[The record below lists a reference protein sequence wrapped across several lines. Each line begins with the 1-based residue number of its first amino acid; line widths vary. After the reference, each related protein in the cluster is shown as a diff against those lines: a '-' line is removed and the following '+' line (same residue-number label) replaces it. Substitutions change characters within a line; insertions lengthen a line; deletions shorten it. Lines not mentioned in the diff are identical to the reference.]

1 MDKIRGVNLGNW
13 LVLEKWMQ
21 RRLFE
26 GFDGN
31 DETDFC
37 TDLPEAE
44 KRARLKVH
52 RDTFITYEDIRN
64 IKAYGMNLIRIPVP
78 HFIFGDDPAWC
89 EPYVGCIGYLDELF
103 EWCRELNLK
112 ILIDLHTV
120 PDSQNGFDNGGICGV
135 CLWHKKPENIE
146 RALRVLEM
154 MAGRY
159 KDHPALYGIQ
169 LLNEPIEASMLEENL
184 RKYRARDPERSAQSE
199 AVPTGLL
206 KDFYLEGYRRLRGYL
221 DEDKAIVFHDGF
233 RLKEWV
239 GFMQG
244 PEFKNIVFD
253 THIYDAMNGP
263 AGRDSMPYSY
273 YAGLL
278 EEHAAELRF
287 MRQFFPVIVGEWS
300 LMHFVPE
307 QETFSDLEQKMS
319 YRLMADMQ
327 LQTWERNTDGWIF
340 WSYKVIYPDNRTNP
354 GWSLKDC
361 IRKDWFP
368 SEWSGI

>member
-1 MDKIRGVNLGNW
+1 
-13 LVLEKWMQ
+13 
-21 RRLFE
+21 
-26 GFDGN
+26 
-31 DETDFC
+31 
-37 TDLPEAE
+37 
-44 KRARLKVH
+44 
-52 RDTFITYEDIRN
+52 
-64 IKAYGMNLIRIPVP
+64 
-78 HFIFGDDPAWC
+78 
-89 EPYVGCIGYLDELF
+89 
-103 EWCRELNLK
+103 
-112 ILIDLHTV
+112 
-120 PDSQNGFDNGGICGV
+120 
-135 CLWHKKPENIE
+135 
-146 RALRVLEM
+146 
-154 MAGRY
+154 
-159 KDHPALYGIQ
+159 
-169 LLNEPIEASMLEENL
+169 
-184 RKYRARDPERSAQSE
+184 
-199 AVPTGLL
+199 
-206 KDFYLEGYRRLRGYL
+206 
-221 DEDKAIVFHDGF
+221 
-233 RLKEWV
+233 
-239 GFMQG
+239 MQG

>member
-154 MAGRY
+154 LAGRY

-244 PEFKNIVFD
+244 PEFNPSIRIPLPGLKLHVGHQPVGHLLLQITERFLFRHKVHQRPFPHDDREELPHEPKLCRVF
-253 THIYDAMNGP
+253 
-263 AGRDSMPYSY
+263 
-273 YAGLL
+273 
-278 EEHAAELRF
+278 F
-287 MRQFFPVIVGEWS
+287 Q
-300 LMHFVPE
+300 
-307 QETFSDLEQKMS
+307 
-319 YRLMADMQ
+319 
-327 LQTWERNTDGWIF
+327 
-340 WSYKVIYPDNRTNP
+340 
-354 GWSLKDC
+354 
-361 IRKDWFP
+361 
-368 SEWSGI
+368 

>member
-1 MDKIRGVNLGNW
+1 MDKIWGVNLGNW

-112 ILIDLHTV
+112 ILIDQHTV

-135 CLWHKKPENIE
+135 CKWAQSPERID
-146 RALRVLEM
+146 RVLLVLEKL
-154 MAGRY
+154 AERY
-159 KDHPALYGIQ
+159 GKREGLWGIE
-169 LLNEPIEASMLEENL
+169 LLNEPISEQLWHHIQDRYL
-184 RKYRARDPERSAQSE
+184 PHDPQRATGSDF
-199 AVPTGLL
+199 VPLSVL
-206 KDFYLEGYRRLRGYL
+206 QDFYKRGY
-221 DEDKAIVFHDGF
+221 EV
-233 RLKEWV
+233 
-239 GFMQG
+239 
-244 PEFKNIVFD
+244 
-253 THIYDAMNGP
+253 
-263 AGRDSMPYSY
+263 
-273 YAGLL
+273 
-278 EEHAAELRF
+278 LRRH
-287 MRQFFPVIVGEWS
+287 MG
-300 LMHFVPE
+300 
-307 QETFSDLEQKMS
+307 
-319 YRLMADMQ
+319 
-327 LQTWERNTDGWIF
+327 
-340 WSYKVIYPDNRTNP
+340 
-354 GWSLKDC
+354 
-361 IRKDWFP
+361 
-368 SEWSGI
+368 GIEGGGISRWLPL